1 MYESFYGLDSK
12 PFQLTPDPAFF
23 FASKW
28 HKRAMSY
35 LQYGLSQA
43 EGFIVITG
51 DIGTGKTTIANSL
64 LAEIED
70 DIVAAQIVTPKL
82 TPDELVKMVASKFEI
97 NTAGLTKADIL
108 KELESFLFSLSK
120 QGRRALLL
128 VDEAQNLPLETIEEL
143 RMLSNFQQNG
153 KPLLQSFL
161 LGQEELQPIL
171 RAPNME
177 QFRQRIVAS
186 CHLAP
191 LVEDEVIRYIEYRME
206 HAGWSGGALF
216 SQEAYSRI
224 HEFTRGVPR
233 KINTL
238 MDRIL
243 LYGFLEELET
253 LDEEAVNAVISEVK
267 EEMFV
272 PDSPMA
278 EMNED
283 DDDDE
288 EMDLS
293 EVMASLKQKGPHS
306 KLITPKGKEVQ
317 DAEYYKAMLAELVD
331 ALDDAIAHKVKLTQY
346 IDKMLKKK
354 YQTYVRLKDEE

>member
-1 MYESFYGLDSK
+1 MYENHYGFTSK
-12 PFQLTPDPAFF
+12 PFQLTPDPRFF
-23 FASKW
+23 FGSKW

-64 LAEIED
+64 LDDMQD
-70 DIVAAQIVTPKL
+70 DIVAAQIVSPKL
-82 TPDELVKMVASKFEI
+82 SPDELVKMVASKF
-97 NTAGLTKADIL
+97 NVPVKGSTKSDIL
-108 KELESFLFSLSK
+108 NDLEAFLMGLHK
-120 QGRRALLL
+120 QGKRALLL

-143 RMLSNFQQNG
+143 RMLSNFQVGG

-191 LVEDEVIRYIEYRME
+191 LTDVESQAYIEYRMQ
-206 HAGWSGGALF
+206 HAGWDGRALF
-216 SQEAYSRI
+216 SDGAYRRI
-224 HEFTRGVPR
+224 FTFTHGIPR

-243 LYGFLEELET
+243 LFGFLEELES
-253 LDEEAVNAVISEVK
+253 LDEGVVENVIKEVS
-267 EEMFV
+267 EEMFL
-272 PDSPMA
+272 P
-278 EMNED
+278 ET
-283 DDDDE
+283 
-288 EMDLS
+288 
-293 EVMASLKQKGPHS
+293 KGD
-306 KLITPKGKEVQ
+306 TQTQPKGIL
-317 DAEYYKAMLAELVD
+317 DAELEDGKVKDVEYYKSMITELVD
-331 ALDDAIAHKVKLTQY
+331 ALDNAISQKIKLTRY
-346 IDKMLKKK
+346 IDRLMQKK
-354 YQTYVRLKDEE
+354 YKTYIRMKSDD

>member
-1 MYESFYGLDSK
+1 MYENYYGLDSK
-12 PFQLTPDPAFF
+12 PFQLTPDPSYF

-64 LAEIED
+64 LAELED
-70 DIVAAQIVTPKL
+70 NIFAVQIVTPKL
-82 TPDELVKMVASKFEI
+82 SPDELVKMVANKFGLATHG
-97 NTAGLTKADIL
+97 NTKSDIL
-108 KELESFLFSLSK
+108 SDLEVFLIKLHQ

-143 RMLSNFQQNG
+143 RMLSNFQANG

-191 LVEDEVIRYIEYRME
+191 LTDTECQAYIEYRLQ
-206 HAGWSGGALF
+206 HAGWNRGVLF
-216 SQEAYSRI
+216 SESAYERI
-224 HEFTRGVPR
+224 YQFTHGVPR

-243 LYGFLEELET
+243 LYGFLEELES
-253 LDEEAVNAVISEVK
+253 LDETAVENVVK
-267 EEMFV
+267 EVADEMFT
-272 PDSPMA
+272 PDQPPAEIISDKASPA
-278 EMNED
+278 SAT
-283 DDDDE
+283 DE
-288 EMDLS
+288 G
-293 EVMASLKQKGPHS
+293 EVRD
-306 KLITPKGKEVQ
+306 I
-317 DAEYYKAMLAELVD
+317 EYYKTMLNELVG
-331 ALDDAIAHKVKLTQY
+331 ALDDAISHKIKLTRY
-346 IDKMLKKK
+346 IDRLLKKK
-354 YQTYVRLKDEE
+354 YKTYVRLKSDD

>member
-1 MYESFYGLDSK
+1 MYESYYGLDSK

-64 LAEIED
+64 LADIED
-70 DIVAAQIVTPKL
+70 DIFAAQIVTPKL
-82 TPDELVKMVASKFEI
+82 NPDELVKMVAAKFELDV
-97 NTAGLTKADIL
+97 AGKTKADIL
-108 KELESFLFSLSK
+108 KDLEVFLFDLSK
-120 QGRRALLL
+120 QGKRALLL

-143 RMLSNFQQNG
+143 RMLSNYQQAG

-191 LVEDEVIRYIEYRME
+191 LTEDEMKSYIEYRM
-206 HAGWSGGALF
+206 HQAGWNGTSLF
-216 SQEAYSRI
+216 SDEAFSSIYT
-224 HEFTRGVPR
+224 FTRGVPR

-238 MDRIL
+238 MDRVL
-243 LYGFLEELET
+243 LYGFLEELES
-253 LDEEAVNAVISEVK
+253 LDETSVNAVIDEVK

-272 PDSPMA
+272 PETSSVTQSPDEA
-278 EMNED
+278 QSSEHAQGSGGVKPAYTPSGNEI
-283 DDDDE
+283 
-288 EMDLS
+288 
-293 EVMASLKQKGPHS
+293 K
-306 KLITPKGKEVQ
+306 
-317 DAEYYKAMLAELVD
+317 DAEHYKAMLGELVD
-331 ALDDAIAHKVKLTQY
+331 ALDDAISHKIKLTQY
-346 IDKMLKKK
+346 IDKILKKK
-354 YQTYVRLKDEE
+354 YRAYVRLKDEND

>member
-1 MYESFYGLDSK
+1 MYEKYYGLSSK
-12 PFQLTPDPAFF
+12 PFQLTPDPSFF
-23 FASKW
+23 FGSKW

-64 LAEIED
+64 LDNMQED
-70 DIVAAQIVTPKL
+70 IIAAQIVSPKL
-82 TPDELVKMVASKFEI
+82 SPDELVKMVASKF
-97 NTAGLTKADIL
+97 NVPTKGSTKTDIL
-108 KELESFLFSLSK
+108 NDLEAFLMSLHK
-120 QGRRALLL
+120 NGKRALLL

-143 RMLSNFQQNG
+143 RMLSNFQVAG

-191 LVEDEVIRYIEYRME
+191 LTDVECQAYIEYRMS
-206 HAGWSGGALF
+206 HAGWDGRALF
-216 SQEAYSRI
+216 SAGAYDRI
-224 HEFTRGVPR
+224 FQFTHGVPR

-243 LYGFLEELET
+243 LFGFLEELVT
-253 LDEEAVNAVISEVK
+253 FDEDAVENVVKEVS
-267 EEMFV
+267 EEMFQ
-272 PDSPMA
+272 PIKAADKPA
-278 EMNED
+278 
-283 DDDDE
+283 
-288 EMDLS
+288 
-293 EVMASLKQKGPHS
+293 Q
-306 KLITPKGKEVQ
+306 PKGIL
-317 DAEYYKAMLAELVD
+317 DAPAEDGQVKDVEYYKTMLTELVD
-331 ALDDAIAHKVKLTQY
+331 ALDNAISQKIKLTRY
-346 IDKMLKKK
+346 IDRLLQKK
-354 YQTYVRLKDEE
+354 YKTYVRLKSDD

>member
-1 MYESFYGLDSK
+1 MYESYYGLDSK

-82 TPDELVKMVASKFEI
+82 SPDELVKMVAAKFDLEV
-97 NTAGLTKADIL
+97 AGLSKADIL
-108 KELESFLFSLSK
+108 DVLEHFLYDLSK
-120 QGRRALLL
+120 QGKRALLL

-143 RMLSNFQQNG
+143 RMLSNFQQFG

-191 LVEDEVIRYIEYRME
+191 MTEDETQHYIEFRMQ
-206 HAGWSGGALF
+206 HAGWQGHRLLSDKAF
-216 SQEAYSRI
+216 SHIYQ
-224 HEFTRGVPR
+224 FTRGVPR

-243 LYGFLEELET
+243 LYGFLEELEVLT
-253 LDEEAVNAVISEVK
+253 EEAVNAVIDEVK
-267 EEMFV
+267 DEMFV
-272 PDSPMA
+272 PHTPQFEEPEEQQESQGA
-278 EMNED
+278 NSANEG
-283 DDDDE
+283 
-288 EMDLS
+288 
-293 EVMASLKQKGPHS
+293 AFKPTQKV
-306 KLITPKGKEVQ
+306 LTPNGNEIKEV
-317 DAEYYKAMLAELVD
+317 EYYKGMLSELVD
-331 ALDDAIAHKVKLTQY
+331 ALDDAISHKIKLTQY
-346 IDKMLKKK
+346 IDKLLKKK
-354 YQTYVRLKDEE
+354 YRTYVRLKGDED